1 MEKRYCDECGAE
13 ISIHYITP
21 KKVFRIDE
29 EGEFVR
35 DDNNIIGDSPVI
47 EFKCSNDTEHDIG
60 KQNKKQWMEDV
71 EFLLEDSGLL

>member
-21 KKVFRIDE
+21 EKVFRIDVD
-29 EGEFVR
+29 GEFVR

-47 EFKCSNDTEHDIG
+47 EFKCSDDTEHDIG
-60 KQNKKQWMEDV
+60 KQNKRQWMEDV
-71 EFLLEDSGLL
+71 EFLLKDRGLL